1 MNDEDNNLNE
11 TNKYIP
17 KHAYN
22 NEINNFDRDN
32 TYTNNDFYKV
42 KNDVVLDENIYSDFD
57 DNRDENIKVKSVK
70 KKRKRKI
77 NKNVNENYKGRKV
90 SKLFLLILIILT
102 ILIFIPG
109 WPGIAPGVPRH
120 GRGGSLHFSPAA
132 AFGQR

>member
-42 KNDVVLDENIYSDFD
+42 KNDVVLDPFCGCGTTLVAAKNL
-57 DNRDENIKVKSVK
+57 NREYIGFE
-70 KKRKRKI
+70 I
-77 NKNVNENYKGRKV
+77 NKTYYNN
-90 SKLFLLILIILT
+90 ILKRL
-102 ILIFIPG
+102 
-109 WPGIAPGVPRH
+109 
-120 GRGGSLHFSPAA
+120 
-132 AFGQR
+132 